1 MSHSI
6 AQRRFSSYRIA
17 AWAMMLI
24 LVASINGCREREFI
38 SSPPVAVP
46 AAVTQDNWI
55 RVLLAKDVKSCT
67 IMIPSSYEILDTASG
82 VSLGKFLKNVGP
94 STTTIALGQL
104 SIGGKTFSNKQI
116 TIKPDQPFVFYI
128 SDKGYRGE
136 LRLIVSTDGTLFDII
151 NNVPLETY
159 LAGVVGAEM
168 PSYWEPESLKAQA
181 IASRTY
187 CLYVK
192 KRFGWQR
199 SWDVNK
205 TQANQM
211 YLGLE
216 AESPKVWDAVS
227 RTDGQVLTCRDNSGK
242 VGIFPTYFSSVCG
255 GHTEDSK
262 NVFGDSYSPLCGVEC
277 PWCQQVAAR
286 DMFFWPMVKYDK
298 TYVTSQLTAKYP
310 SLAKLGSISNILVD
324 KTDDCA
330 GFLRITNVKLIGA
343 NGQTDS
349 LHAEDLRLTIDPTG
363 RKIRSTICKIT
374 VVGQTVTFFSGRG
387 FGHGVGLCQYG
398 SQGMAR
404 QGTVAKNILA
414 HYYPG
419 ASITKL

>member
-1 MSHSI
+1 MAPSI
-6 AQRRFSSYRIA
+6 SQRRHIRRIP
-17 AWAMMLI
+17 AWAMTLL
-24 LVASINGCREREFI
+24 LVSLFNGCREREFI
-38 SSPPVAVP
+38 SSPPATVP
-46 AAVTQDNWI
+46 VSVTQDHWI

-82 VSLGKFLKNVGP
+82 ESLGKFIKNVGP
-94 STTTIALGQL
+94 STAIAGGGQL
-104 SIGGKTFSNKQI
+104 SLGGKLFSNKQI

-136 LRLIVSTDGTLFDII
+136 VRLMLNTNGIVFDVI
-151 NNVPLETY
+151 NTVPLETY

-168 PSYWEPESLKAQA
+168 PSYWEPEALKAQA

-187 CLYVK
+187 CLSIK
-192 KRFGWQR
+192 ERFGWQR

-227 RTDGQVLTCRDNSGK
+227 QTTGQVLMCRDGSGK
-242 VGIFPTYFSSVCG
+242 EGIFPTYFSSVCG

-262 NVFGDSYSPLCGVEC
+262 KVFGDSYMPLCGVEC
-277 PWCQQVAAR
+277 PWCRQVAAR
-286 DMFFWPMVKYDK
+286 DMFFWPMIKFDK

-310 SLAKLGSISNILVD
+310 SLAKLGTIANIVVD
-324 KTDDCA
+324 KTSDCE

-343 NGQTDS
+343 GGQSAS
-349 LHAEDLRLTIDPTG
+349 LRAEDLRLAVDPTG

-374 VVGQTVTFFSGRG
+374 AEGQTITFFSGRG

-404 QGTVAKNILA
+404 KGVAARNILA

-419 ASITKL
+419 ASITKLY